1 MGFWVK
7 RLLIMFCVV
16 IGAGLVIVF
25 MPGPALDEN
34 GVPIE
39 KPSIQKNMAKFY
51 EEFGMVSDTQIE
63 EKYGENVIP
72 LGEPSVALGDQ
83 ITSIQRASSSTGQ
96 NQNFNW
102 RGSYKARAFGVDSTL
117 MESAT
122 GFVKA
127 EGMDLIWHLNQDF
140 IVSHRFLSENTVSG
154 MLNEIAGAI
163 DSNFLA
169 TVRVHYC
176 KTQRV
181 MVITDQ
187 QDPTLEEICT
197 LVSRRR

>member
-1 MGFWVK
+1 MGFWAK
-7 RLLIMFCVV
+7 RVLIIMFVV
-16 IGAGLVIVF
+16 IGAGLVIIF
-25 MPGPALDEN
+25 MPSPALDEN
-34 GVPIE
+34 GMPIE

-51 EEFGMVSDTQIE
+51 EDFGMVSDTQIE

-72 LGEPSVALGDQ
+72 LGAPSVALGDQ
-83 ITSIQRASSSTGQ
+83 ITSIQRASPSASQ
-96 NQNFNW
+96 NQDFNW
-102 RGSYKARAFGVDSTL
+102 RGSYEVRAFSVDNTL

-122 GFVKA
+122 GFVQN
-127 EGMDLIWHLNQDF
+127 EGMDLIWHLNQEF
-140 IVSHRFLSENTVSG
+140 IVSHRFLSENTVAG

-169 TVRVHYC
+169 TVKVHYC
-176 KTQRV
+176 EDQRV